1 MPPSSPSIQ
10 RKPQLSS
17 LPILCKGIVICG
29 LVLFLFYTVL
39 CHHPNNDNDLFVP
52 FIAQEWP
59 ASSPTNVTSSP
70 TDLSHIMFVLVGC
83 IRTWKYRRPYIEAWW
98 RENKTRGNIW
108 LDVAPTQELLPW
120 PSSSPP
126 FRVNEDIKKLKI
138 YPKLVNPVEVRIYRS
153 VLETFRLED
162 NKDVRWFV
170 MADDDTLFFLD
181 NLVEVLGKYDHT
193 KYYYI
198 GTNSE
203 CIKSNYDFSFDMGYG
218 GAGYALSYALVEA
231 LVSTIDECIERY
243 PHLYVSDYLSSS
255 CSADLGVDLIIEKG
269 IHQIDLHGDISG
281 LLSSHPKSSLIT
293 LHHFDAIDPIFPSMN
308 RTEAVNHLMKP
319 AKLDQSRLLQQT
331 ICYLRQ
337 SNWTFSISWGYSA
350 HIYESIFPRSI
361 LRRPLETF
369 RPWKED
375 RPPLFM
381 FNTRRPSNDPCK
393 APHVFSLEGVL
404 DRDEGSS
411 SHEHVI
417 TTYSRSL
424 QRNLPACSS
433 NGNHS
438 ADPIVKIQVFS
449 PSTGRKEAGRIECC
463 DVDYVAGKDI
473 ANIKLRACM
482 KSEVLA

>member
-1 MPPSSPSIQ
+1 M
-10 RKPQLSS
+10 
-17 LPILCKGIVICG
+17 
-29 LVLFLFYTVL
+29 
-39 CHHPNNDNDLFVP
+39 
-52 FIAQEWP
+52 
-59 ASSPTNVTSSP
+59 
-70 TDLSHIMFVLVGC
+70 
-83 IRTWKYRRPYIEAWW
+83 
-98 RENKTRGNIW
+98 
-108 LDVAPTQELLPW
+108 
-120 PSSSPP
+120 
-126 FRVNEDIKKLKI
+126 
-138 YPKLVNPVEVRIYRS
+138 
-153 VLETFRLED
+153 
-162 NKDVRWFV
+162 
-170 MADDDTLFFLD
+170 
-181 NLVEVLGKYDHT
+181 
-193 KYYYI
+193 
-198 GTNSE
+198 
-203 CIKSNYDFSFDMGYG
+203 
-218 GAGYALSYALVEA
+218 
-231 LVSTIDECIERY
+231 
-243 PHLYVSDYLSSS
+243 
-255 CSADLGVDLIIEKG
+255 
-269 IHQIDLHGDISG
+269 QIDLRGDISG
-281 LLSSHPKSSLIT
+281 LLSSHPKSPLIT
-293 LHHFDAIDPIFPSMN
+293 LHHFDAIAPIFPSMN

-411 SHEHVI
+411 SHEHII

-449 PSTGRKEAGRIECC
+449 SSTGRKE
-463 DVDYVAGKDI
+463 V
-473 ANIKLRACM
+473 IKIYLLTLASSFFFNVRSKIGIRYNSINKLSSIN
-482 KSEVLA
+482 KSIR